1 VSGPRAGP
9 LPSDEGQTFLLRW
22 RRAFV
27 CRCGRPVFFRNS
39 QCLACGAAL
48 GFDPHTRRLLALDA
62 VGSDGVWRD
71 ATDDSAASPRWRR
84 CAQALGAAG
93 CNWLVRDDEAQGGS
107 ASCTCCRLLRTHADL
122 SDAESAQ
129 WFFRVEVARRAL
141 CASLLGLHVPLQPQ
155 AQHARGLAFDLLCA
169 PPGAPAVV
177 TGHVDGVI
185 TIDLEEADD
194 ARRETRRH
202 ALGEPYRT
210 LLGHLRHESG
220 HYVWWRLIETDAEQL
235 AGWRACFG
243 DERADYAQALA
254 QHHAHGAPADW
265 ALRHVSAYAS
275 CHPWEDWAETW
286 AHYLHWSDALDTAR
300 SYGLDGSVVALEYEP
315 LPLGEGVDAEFAA
328 LSRSWMQLSGVLNEM
343 SRAMGVADFYPF
355 VLSAPALRKLAFA
368 HRLVGALDGM
378 PIAEQPGDDP
388 AATDR

>member
-1 VSGPRAGP
+1 VRIDPREPA
-9 LPSDEGQTFLLRW
+9 LPPPRW

-48 GFDPHTRRLLALDA
+48 GFDPHTRRLLALEPA
-62 VGSDGVWRD
+62 SNDGAWRD
-71 ATDDSAASPRWRR
+71 ATDSGADAPRWRR
-84 CAQALGAAG
+84 CMQALGTAG
-93 CNWLVRDDEAQGGS
+93 CNWLVSDAEAQRGIT
-107 ASCTCCRLLRTHADL
+107 ACICCRLLRTHADL
-122 SDAESAQ
+122 SDADNAQ

-155 AQHARGLAFDLLCA
+155 SEDARGLAFDLLRAAAGA
-169 PPGAPAVV
+169 PPVV

-194 ARRETRRH
+194 ARREARRTL
-202 ALGEPYRT
+202 LGEPYRT

-220 HYVWWRLIETDAEQL
+220 HYVWWRVIETDTAQL
-235 AGWRACFG
+235 AAWRTCFG

-254 QHHAHGAPADW
+254 RHHAHGAPADW

-300 SYGLDGSVVALEYEP
+300 SYGLDGSVVALEVEP
-315 LPLGEGVDAEFAA
+315 LPLDAFDEAVDAEFAA
-328 LSRSWMQLSGVLNEM
+328 LSRSWMELSGVLNEM

-355 VLSAPALRKLAFA
+355 VLSVPALRKLAFA
-368 HRLVGALDGM
+368 HRLVRALDGM
-378 PIAEQPGDDP
+378 PLATDGGDDP